1 VGNGAADTD
10 RPYGDLLDI
19 RDVLGKRIVNTRL
32 SHAITIRE
40 ENANAALEVMTRFAV
55 DPRWLIYLP
64 PTMAPPETS
73 KKEQYLEHPEEVF
86 RYFRNEGVPAVICEQ
101 KHMGSRAVIVLC
113 RDEESAEKR
122 FGIQGEGI
130 GVIYTRTG
138 RRFFNDRAQEGNV
151 LARLK
156 QAMDRAGWWDE
167 FGTRWICLDAEIMPW
182 SAKAQEL
189 LRHQYA
195 PTGASARAAVAAAI
209 DALSRQNSGEG
220 DTRDLRMKFESR
232 RAAID
237 AYIEAYGRYCWPVNT
252 INDLKI
258 APFHLL
264 ATENKVHTTQ
274 NHVWHMEKLAE
285 LCRTDET
292 LLLATPFQMVNI
304 TDADSERIAV
314 DWWTQLTDAGGE
326 GMVVKPLDWITRGR
340 KGLVQPALKCR
351 GREYLRIIYGPEY
364 TLPEHMNRLRERGVS
379 LKRSLASREFA
390 LGLEALHRFTEG
402 EPLYRVHECVFGVL
416 AMESEPVDP
425 RL

>member
-1 VGNGAADTD
+1 
-10 RPYGDLLDI
+10 
-19 RDVLGKRIVNTRL
+19 
-32 SHAITIRE
+32 
-40 ENANAALEVMTRFAV
+40 
-55 DPRWLIYLP
+55 
-64 PTMAPPETS
+64 
-73 KKEQYLEHPEEVF
+73 
-86 RYFRNEGVPAVICEQ
+86 
-101 KHMGSRAVIVLC
+101 
-113 RDEESAEKR
+113 
-122 FGIQGEGI
+122 
-130 GVIYTRTG
+130 
-138 RRFFNDRAQEGNV
+138 
-151 LARLK
+151 
-156 QAMDRAGWWDE
+156 
-167 FGTRWICLDAEIMPW
+167 
-182 SAKAQEL
+182 
-189 LRHQYA
+189 
-195 PTGASARAAVAAAI
+195 
-209 DALSRQNSGEG
+209 
-220 DTRDLRMKFESR
+220 
-232 RAAID
+232 
-237 AYIEAYGRYCWPVNT
+237 
-252 INDLKI
+252 
-258 APFHLL
+258 
-264 ATENKVHTTQ
+264 
-274 NHVWHMEKLAE
+274 MEKLAE